1 MNRIIA
7 SYLQRF
13 VTEHSLADLKEDAQF
28 ERFVNFCLVSQIYP
42 ESVDLEEVTT
52 SDDDD
57 AIDGAAAIIDG
68 NLITTAEGARSAFSV
83 LGKRKSAEVQ
93 YIFAQ
98 AKRTEGFDLGE
109 MLKLGAGVAKLFSA
123 GAKPRDDVLAEFRE
137 IHDVVV
143 ENLSSVHDG
152 RPVCTLYYACT
163 GTWNE
168 TNGLRDRAIN
178 PTETQL
184 RNLGFFHK
192 VSFLPVD
199 REQLI
204 ALWVRT
210 RAPVQATFPVKGAV
224 ALPPIA
230 GVNEAYLTLAPAK
243 EFIDTVLADPEGR
256 LKTAVFEQNVRA
268 FLGEENPVNA
278 RMREA
283 LAQTGLH
290 DRFAI
295 NNNGIT
301 IVSPDVRVQNDRI
314 SVSDYQIVNGCQTS
328 HTLFRNKDIISP
340 NVWVPVKVI
349 EAEAPDVVAQLVEST
364 NSQTNVE
371 ETQFLSIRPF
381 AQRVEAHF
389 NAYDAVEEDKDRRLY
404 FERRTNQ
411 YAGEDISR
419 ARVFDIPKLARC
431 VAAMF
436 LDMPHIAY
444 MYPTQVLRERG
455 AQLYRTDHRE
465 RVYYTAALT
474 LYRLE
479 LALGN
484 NYVPRTYQ
492 SMKWHM
498 LMIVRYLIAGPDMP
512 RLDSSK
518 IEKYCDVID
527 DVLSKGGRASAPPF
541 MKATEIIDKVGTV
554 TRDRRKREPYT
565 EELRKAAV
573 AAYKGSKPK
582 SKSSAGTKT
591 AKRTSGGR

>member
-1 MNRIIA
+1 MNKIIA

-13 VTEHSLADLKEDAQF
+13 AAEHSLENLKEEDQF
-28 ERFVNFCLVSQIYP
+28 ERFVNFCLVSQVYP
-42 ESVDLEEVTT
+42 ESIDLEEITT
-52 SDDDD
+52 SADDD
-57 AIDGAAAIIDG
+57 AIDGVAAIIDG
-68 NLITTAEGARSAFSV
+68 NLITTAEGARSAFNS

-123 GAKPRDDVLAEFRE
+123 RAKIRDDVLAEFRE
-137 IHDVVV
+137 IHDVIV
-143 ENLSSVHDG
+143 ENLSSVHNG
-152 RPVCTLYYACT
+152 RPFCFLYYVST
-163 GTWNE
+163 GVWNE
-168 TNGLRDRAIN
+168 TSGLRDRAIN
-178 PTETQL
+178 PTEMQL
-184 RNLGFFHK
+184 HNLGFFHR
-192 VSFLPVD
+192 VSFLPID
-199 REQLI
+199 REHLI

-224 ALPPIA
+224 AMPSIA

-256 LKTAVFEQNVRA
+256 LKTAVFEQNVRS
-268 FLGEENPVNA
+268 FLGEDNPVNA

-283 LAQTGLH
+283 LAQTMLH

-328 HTLFRNKDIISP
+328 HTLFRNRDIITS

-389 NAYDAVEEDKDRRLY
+389 NAFDAIEEDKDRRLY

-419 ARVFDIPKLARC
+419 ARIFDIPKLARC

-436 LDMPHIAY
+436 LDIPHVAY

-455 AQLYRTDHRE
+455 AQLYRADHRE
-465 RVYYTAALT
+465 RVYYTAALA

-512 RLDSSK
+512 RLESNK
-518 IEKYCDVID
+518 IEKYCDAID
-527 DVLSKGGRASAPPF
+527 EVLSKGGRASAPPF
-541 MKATEIIDKVGTV
+541 MRATEIIDQIGTV

-565 EELRKAAV
+565 EELRRASV
-573 AAYKGSKPK
+573 LAYNDSKQK
-582 SKSSAGTKT
+582 SKSAAGTKST
-591 AKRTSGGR
+591 KREVNRR